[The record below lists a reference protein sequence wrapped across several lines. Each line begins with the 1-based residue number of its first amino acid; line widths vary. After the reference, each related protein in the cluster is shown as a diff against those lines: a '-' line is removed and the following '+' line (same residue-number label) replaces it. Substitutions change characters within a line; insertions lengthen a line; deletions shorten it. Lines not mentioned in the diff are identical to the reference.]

1 MSHEHAPKLDAV
13 DNEYLDEVYYTAY
26 AALSEEERSHQHLV
40 VNEVLRRVDA
50 DIALLGMIA
59 DEPDPAMR
67 IALDQRQARARRV
80 LREVA
85 WTGMRNQVRRRMQRD
100 GLTLDGRTDRTSQS
114 RQPLFDLSNGQ
125 FGVAS

>member
-1 MSHEHAPKLDAV
+1 MSHERAPKLDAA
-13 DNEYLDEVYYTAY
+13 DNEYLDEIYYTAY
-26 AALSEEERSHQHLV
+26 AALSEEKRSHQHLV

-80 LREVA
+80 LRELA

-100 GLTLDGRTDRTSQS
+100 GLTLDGRTDRASRS
-114 RQPLFDLSNGQ
+114 RQRLFGRSTGQ